1 MNPLSYPD
9 APIVSWLEA
18 GRVRSSR
25 RSYTGAPIAP
35 STLDSIEFFADGFRP
50 SEVARTVVLRE
61 APESMFTG
69 IVGSYGRVSGSP
81 SALVIVGRS
90 GAPGAEEC
98 AGYTG
103 EGVVLEA
110 TRLGLDTCWIGGTF
124 SASKLAATIG
134 LETGER
140 IFCVSPLGYA
150 QQSLSFAERTVFG
163 HKDTGPKPR
172 KPAEEIAPG
181 NAAWPSW
188 VRTGIEAAR
197 LAPSAMNRQPW
208 RFSYV
213 DGRVTISFDGADIYK
228 KVSKRLDC
236 GIAMLHFEVG
246 ARHAGVSG
254 EWDLLTTGSSVARF
268 RLT

>member
-1 MNPLSYPD
+1 MTSLSYPN
-9 APIVSWLEA
+9 APVSEWLEA

-25 RSYTGAPIAP
+25 RSYTGEPIDSA
-35 STLDSIEFFADGFRP
+35 TLNAIESFAEEFRP
-50 SEVARTVVLRE
+50 SGIARTIVLRE
-61 APESMFTG
+61 APEAIFTG
-69 IVGSYGRVSGSP
+69 IVGAYGRVSGSP
-81 SALVIVGRS
+81 SALAIVGS
-90 GAPGAEEC
+90 AGATGAEEC

-124 SASKLAATIG
+124 NASKLGAAIG
-134 LETGER
+134 LASGER
-140 IFCVSPLGYA
+140 LFCVSPLGYA

-172 KPAEEIAPG
+172 KSAEDIAPG
-181 NAAWPSW
+181 STAWPSW
-188 VRTGIEAAR
+188 ARTGVEAAR
-197 LAPSAMNRQPW
+197 LAPSAMNRQLW
-208 RFSYV
+208 RFAYT
-213 DGRVTISFDGADIYK
+213 DGRVTISYDGTDTYK

-236 GIAMLHFEVG
+236 GIAMMHFEVG

-254 EWDLLTTGSSVARF
+254 EWDLLTKGAQVAQF

>member
-1 MNPLSYPD
+1 MTSLSYPN
-9 APIVSWLEA
+9 APIAEWLEA

-25 RSYTGAPIAP
+25 RSYTGTPI
-35 STLDSIEFFADGFRP
+35 DSAALEAIDTFAQGFRP
-50 SEVARTVVLRE
+50 SEIARVVVLRD
-61 APESMFTG
+61 APDGVFTG
-69 IVGSYGRVSGSP
+69 IVGAYGRVSGSP
-81 SALVIVGRS
+81 SALAIVGRA
-90 GAPGAEEC
+90 GVAGAEEC

-124 SASKLAATIG
+124 NVSKLANAIG
-134 LETGER
+134 LESGER

-172 KPAEEIAPG
+172 KPAADIAPG
-181 NAAWPSW
+181 NVAWPSW
-188 VRTGIEAAR
+188 ARTGVEAAR

-208 RFSYV
+208 RFAYT
-213 DGRVTISFDGADIYK
+213 DGRVTISYDGTDTYK
-228 KVSKRLDC
+228 RVSKRLDC
-236 GIAMLHFEVG
+236 GIAMMHFEVG

-254 EWDLLTTGSSVARF
+254 EWDLLATGSQVARY